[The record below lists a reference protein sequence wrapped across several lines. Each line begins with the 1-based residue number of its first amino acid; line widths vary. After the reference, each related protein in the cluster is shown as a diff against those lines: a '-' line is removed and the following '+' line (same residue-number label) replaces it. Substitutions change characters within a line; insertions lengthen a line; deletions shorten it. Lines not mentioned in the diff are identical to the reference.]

1 MLSPK
6 PLTVL
11 RDFTESGQNTKEQ
24 DQAKHINIIN
34 SLVTMQI
41 HK

>member
-1 MLSPK
+1 MPSLK
-6 PLTVL
+6 PLAAL
-11 RDFTESGQNTKEQ
+11 RDFTESGQNTKGQ

-34 SLVTMQI
+34 SLITMKI